1 MVYGGRRSF
10 WRQAATRPFGV
21 TFQGVGP
28 ALFAYHLAV
37 LVGVLAVSRQ
47 APVLE
52 FDTSTSSVRRLK
64 RTSTSLARAGFGS
77 D

>member
-1 MVYGGRRSF
+1 MAADEASGQV
-10 WRQAATRPFGV
+10 ATRPAGV

-37 LVGVLAVSRQ
+37 LVGVLTVSRE

-52 FDTSTSSVRRLK
+52 LDTTTSSVRRLK
-64 RTSTSLARAGFGS
+64 ADLYLTCFRAGFGS
-77 D
+77 G